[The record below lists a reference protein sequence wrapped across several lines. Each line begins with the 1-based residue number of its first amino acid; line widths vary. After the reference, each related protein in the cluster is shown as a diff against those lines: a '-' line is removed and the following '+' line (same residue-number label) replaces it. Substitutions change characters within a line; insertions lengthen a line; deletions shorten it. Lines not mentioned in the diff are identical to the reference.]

1 VRAFLRVAAPW
12 HQPHQGPRVAS
23 GSRRQDSSPEPGATP
38 TDGGPTPRAALTS
51 VYVQER
57 ELVHHQPQPRSRGT
71 PDARCTCRSRLVH
84 RPCVRRR
91 TPVGG
96 RPGAPAGSSS
106 TGPRGRRWR
115 PRTGTDVR
123 TCCSACT
130 RTQCGRSR
138 ACAHRSTGCCR
149 CCARSHC
156 CARIR
161 GAARA
166 IKSAALRHARRNE
179 KRLAKSNRAKNAR
192 IAELEQQLKPR
203 RDRGQ
208 RHQGHELLRT

>member
-71 PDARCTCRSRLVH
+71 PDARCACRSRLVH

-130 RTQCGRSR
+130 RTQCGGSR

-156 CARIR
+156 CPGLG
-161 GAARA
+161 GAARGS
-166 IKSAALRHARRNE
+166 SAQRCGTPGATR
-179 KRLAKSNRAKNAR
+179 SDWPQRAAPIGTR
-192 IAELEQQLKPR
+192 IAGARGAVEAKTGADSGTQGQELPR
-203 RDRGQ
+203 
-208 RHQGHELLRT
+208 T